1 MDIDDWLGVGVDVTP
16 DSRDIRDFDLFPC
29 LTKSSQLLKKSTLL
43 ARLSTQAPSGLQD
56 SYAAC
61 FDKENL

>member
-1 MDIDDWLGVGVDVTP
+1 MDIDDWPSVGVDVTP
-16 DSRDIRDFDLFPC
+16 DSRDIRDLDLFSS

-61 FDKENL
+61 FKIEKL